1 MLPSLFQWVVDA
13 VEALQNDMHGQHP
26 DIFGVLERRLRI
38 NVDRSKGFKGSI
50 FDLLAPMERSTVY
63 ALDLLDCLLGL
74 LPWTTQGRDLP
85 ARLEQAFAEASFSFR
100 VSQYGDKLERR
111 IDKTVTRGA
120 ETVINAPAR
129 PPRHAGRVRSGK
141 RHTRRGP
148 VRAAPRPHARS
159 VVSRAERLARRRG
172 PRGAEMS
179 SLVEEL
185 QRDAL
190 SPQVSLV
197 DLLRKALVVAKKL
210 DVADF
215 ERWLTRELSGYPS
228 TDDYT
233 AYPEYRILHGE
244 VRAAVPGR
252 YIPVIFTGPDAAR
265 LNRVYSRMPTA
276 RPIAELE
283 SLVQAHPEGLIISYT
298 PEVQVQLMKGAGC
311 PEPPALHVP
320 THQLIG
326 VLNSVKN
333 IVLEWALRLEKD
345 GIVGQGM
352 SFSTEEKQTASS
364 IHYSVTNFYG
374 AITGSA
380 IQAGSPGAPQNF

>member
-1 MLPSLFQWVVDA
+1 MA
-13 VEALQNDMHGQHP
+13 
-26 DIFGVLERRLRI
+26 
-38 NVDRSKGFKGSI
+38 
-50 FDLLAPMERSTVY
+50 
-63 ALDLLDCLLGL
+63 
-74 LPWTTQGRDLP
+74 
-85 ARLEQAFAEASFSFR
+85 
-100 VSQYGDKLERR
+100 
-111 IDKTVTRGA
+111 
-120 ETVINAPAR
+120 
-129 PPRHAGRVRSGK
+129 
-141 RHTRRGP
+141 
-148 VRAAPRPHARS
+148 
-159 VVSRAERLARRRG
+159 
-172 PRGAEMS
+172 

-190 SPQVSLV
+190 SPQVALV

-210 DVADF
+210 NVADF
-215 ERWLTRELSGYPS
+215 ERWITEELNGYPS

-252 YIPVIFTGPDAAR
+252 YISVIFTGPDAAR
-265 LNRVYSRMPTA
+265 WNHVYSRMPTA

-283 SLVQAHPEGLIISYT
+283 SLVQAHPDGLIISYT

-320 THQLIG
+320 THQLMG

-352 SFSTEEKQTASS
+352 SFSAEEKATASS
-364 IHYSVTNFYG
+364 IYYHVNNFHG

-380 IQAGSPGAPQNF
+380 IQAGSPGATQSFQAAGLDAAAVTGALRELLAASGRLGLSPERRNELEADAQTIIAQVESPAPKRVILTEAARSLRTVLEGAAGNILASGALEKLGPLLGSLW